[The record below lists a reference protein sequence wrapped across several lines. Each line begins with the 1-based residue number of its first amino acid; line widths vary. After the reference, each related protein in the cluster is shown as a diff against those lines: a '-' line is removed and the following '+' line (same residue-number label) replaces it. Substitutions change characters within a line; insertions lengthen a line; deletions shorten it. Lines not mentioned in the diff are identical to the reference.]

1 MGTSYYYPSYQYNT
15 YPYYRGSYYG
25 NYVNRVYS
33 PRVVLPSSVAAP
45 VAAPI
50 VRTVSTNKDFQSPS
64 AQAALSYLQENVAL
78 DTCGEQTKAYI
89 DIVINGGSRQEAA
102 AIATQVYQ
110 RNHLARAALSPACLA
125 AEVAWKNAVAA
136 GRDPVLDSALAFMDA
151 SPSESPCYVSAR
163 DYVSAIVAGTEHTE
177 ANLQAAKSFA
187 NQIVNL
193 AKQVRKT

>member
-15 YPYYRGSYYG
+15 YPYVRGSYYG
-25 NYVNRVYS
+25 NYISRVYS
-33 PRVVLPSSVAAP
+33 PRVVLPSSVAA
-45 VAAPI
+45 APL
-50 VRTVSTNKDFQSPS
+50 VRTVAVSTNKDFQSPS

-89 DIVINGGSRQEAA
+89 DIVANGGSRQEAA
-102 AIATQVYQ
+102 AVATQVYQ

-125 AEVAWKNAVAA
+125 AEVAWKNAVAV

-163 DYVSAIVAGTEHTE
+163 DYVSAIVSGAEHKD

-193 AKQVRKT
+193 ANQVS